1 MIILIGIKRMAENFD
16 FCIAH
21 YSSKR
26 LGNVNFSRRL
36 GQFATSWLGV
46 ASIRQ
51 LHKTKILAVAQSIS
65 TSLLERNRHTTTTSA
80 MKTAGNKDNVLDQD
94 RESEE
99 EMKSVHAH
107 YYITCIC
114 VVQDTVTTTSI

>member
-1 MIILIGIKRMAENFD
+1 MNGGKFRFLHRSLQLKKARKR
-16 FCIAH
+16 
-21 YSSKR
+21 K
-26 LGNVNFSRRL
+26 FSRRL
-36 GQFATSWLGV
+36 GSFATSWLGV

-51 LHKTKILAVAQSIS
+51 LHKTTNLAAAQSIS

-80 MKTAGNKDNVLDQD
+80 MRTAGNKDNVLDQD